1 MKAFEY
7 AAPKTLKE
15 AAGLLGSTWGQTEI
29 LAGGTDLVTAL
40 KQGLTAPT
48 RVVSLRNI
56 KELRGIDD
64 GRQGLR
70 IGSMT
75 TLGEITENKMVKEV
89 FPSIVTA
96 ITGIGSPQILS
107 AGTIGGDLCQR
118 PRCWYYRNGFGLLAG
133 AGQPPKAANGEKV
146 PTLSELPF
154 AGRFFTSDGKS
165 LVREGDNRY
174 HAIFGT
180 DGPALFVNASSL
192 GPVLIALGATLSAS
206 GANGQKRDIPAAE
219 FFQSPKSES
228 ERETALRPNE
238 ILTAITIPARE
249 AKSFRNA
256 TYEVRHRHGLDW
268 PYVTAS
274 VAFQTQ
280 DGAASN
286 PQIVLGHVAATPWIA
301 TKAAQALAG
310 QKIDEATAK
319 RCADAAADG
328 AKPLSGNAYKI
339 QLVKTAVKRA
349 LLATANA

>member
-7 AAPKTLKE
+7 AAPKSLKE
-15 AAGLLGSTWGQTEI
+15 AAGLLGSAWGETEI

-40 KQGLTAPT
+40 KQGLTAPK

-64 GRQGLR
+64 SRQGLR
-70 IGSMT
+70 IGCMT
-75 TLGEITENKMVKEV
+75 TLGEIAENKRVKEL

-96 ITGIGSPQILS
+96 ITGIGSPQILA

-118 PRCWYYRNGFGLLAG
+118 PRCWYYRNGFGLL
-133 AGQPPKAANGEKV
+133 
-146 PTLSELPF
+146 
-154 AGRFFTSDGKS
+154 GKQGDTS

-192 GPVLIALGATLSAS
+192 GPVLIAVGATVSTIAAD
-206 GANGQKRDIPAAE
+206 GNKRDIPAAQ
-219 FFQSPKSES
+219 FFQAPKSEND
-228 ERETALRPNE
+228 RETTLRPNE
-238 ILTAITIPARE
+238 ILTAITIPSRE

-280 DGAASN
+280 NGVAAN
-286 PQIVLGHVAATPWIA
+286 PQIVLGHVAATPWVA

-310 QKIDEATAK
+310 QKFDEATAK
-319 RCADAAADG
+319 RCGDAAADG
-328 AKPLSGNAYKI
+328 AKPLSGNAYKV

-349 LLATANA
+349 VLAAANA

>member
-15 AAGLLGSTWGQTEI
+15 AAGLLGNAWGQTEI

-40 KQGLTAPT
+40 KQGLTAPA

-75 TLGEITENKMVKEV
+75 TLGEIAENKRVKEV
-89 FPSIVTA
+89 FPSIVAA

-107 AGTIGGDLCQR
+107 AGTLGGDLCQR
-118 PRCWYYRNGFGLLAG
+118 PRCWFYRNGLGLFGKQG
-133 AGQPPKAANGEKV
+133 D
-146 PTLSELPF
+146 T
-154 AGRFFTSDGKS
+154 S

-192 GPVLIALGATLSAS
+192 GPALIALGATISAS
-206 GANGQKRDIPAAE
+206 GANGQKRDIPAAQ
-219 FFQSPKSES
+219 FFQSPKTES

-238 ILTAITIPARE
+238 ILTAITIPSRE

-280 DGAASN
+280 DGVASN
-286 PQIVLGHVAATPWIA
+286 PQIVLGHVAATPWVA
-301 TKAAQALAG
+301 SKAAQALAG

-319 RCADAAADG
+319 RCGDAAADG

>member
-1 MKAFEY
+1 MNAFEY
-7 AAPKTLKE
+7 AAPKSLKE
-15 AAGLLGSTWGQTEI
+15 ATGLLGSGWGETEI

-40 KQGLTAPT
+40 KQGLTSPK

-75 TLGEITENKMVKEV
+75 TLEEIAENKRVKEL

-96 ITGIGSPQILS
+96 ITGIGSPQILA

-118 PRCWYYRNGFGLLAG
+118 PRCWYYRNGFGLL
-133 AGQPPKAANGEKV
+133 
-146 PTLSELPF
+146 
-154 AGRFFTSDGKS
+154 GKQGDTS

-192 GPVLIALGATLSAS
+192 GPVLITVGATVSTIAAD
-206 GANGQKRDIPAAE
+206 GNRRDIPAAQ
-219 FFQSPKSES
+219 FFQAPKSEND
-228 ERETALRPNE
+228 RETTLRPNE
-238 ILTAITIPARE
+238 ILTAITIPSGE
-249 AKSFRNA
+249 AGSFRNA

-280 DGAASN
+280 NGVAAN
-286 PQIVLGHVAATPWIA
+286 PQIVLGHVAATPWVA

-310 QKIDEATAK
+310 QRIDEGTAK
-319 RCADAAADG
+319 RCGDAAADG
-328 AKPLSGNAYKI
+328 AKPLSGNAYKV

-349 LLATANA
+349 VLAAANA

>member
-7 AAPKTLKE
+7 AAPKSLKE
-15 AAGLLGSTWGQTEI
+15 AAGLLGSAWGDTEI

-40 KQGLTAPT
+40 KQGLTSPK

-70 IGSMT
+70 IGSLT
-75 TLGEITENKMVKEV
+75 TLGEIAENKRVKEL

-118 PRCWYYRNGFGLLAG
+118 PRCWYYRNGFGLLG
-133 AGQPPKAANGEKV
+133 KQDD
-146 PTLSELPF
+146 
-154 AGRFFTSDGKS
+154 TSF
-165 LVREGDNRY
+165 VREGDNRY

-180 DGPALFVNASSL
+180 EGPALFVNASSL
-192 GPVLIALGATLSAS
+192 GPALIAVGATVSTIAAD
-206 GANGQKRDIPAAE
+206 GNRRDIPSAQ
-219 FFQSPKSES
+219 FFQAPKSEND
-228 ERETALRPNE
+228 RETTLRPNE
-238 ILTAITIPARE
+238 ILTAITIPSRE

-268 PYVTAS
+268 PYVAAS

-280 DGAASN
+280 NGVAAN
-286 PQIVLGHVAATPWIA
+286 PQIVLGHVAATPWVA

-310 QKIDEATAK
+310 QKIDEASAK
-319 RCADAAADG
+319 RCGDAAADG
-328 AKPLSGNAYKI
+328 AKPLSGNAYKV

-349 LLATANA
+349 VLAAANA

>member
-15 AAGLLGSTWGQTEI
+15 AAGLLGNTWGQTEI

-40 KQGLTAPT
+40 KQGLTSPT

-64 GRQGLR
+64 GRQSLR

-75 TLGEITENKMVKEV
+75 TLGEIAENKKVKELY
-89 FPSIVTA
+89 PSIVTA
-96 ITGIGSPQILS
+96 ITSIGSPQILS
-107 AGTIGGDLCQR
+107 AGTVGGDLCQR
-118 PRCWYYRNGFGLLAG
+118 PRCWFYRNGLGLFGKQGDA
-133 AGQPPKAANGEKV
+133 
-146 PTLSELPF
+146 
-154 AGRFFTSDGKS
+154 S

-192 GPVLIALGATLSAS
+192 GPVLIALGASISAS
-206 GANGQKRDIPAAE
+206 GANGQKRDIPAAQ
-219 FFQSPKSES
+219 FFQAPKSEN

-286 PQIVLGHVAATPWIA
+286 PQIVLGHVAATPWVA

>member
-15 AAGLLGSTWGQTEI
+15 AAGLLGSAWGQTEI
-29 LAGGTDLVTAL
+29 IAGGTDLVTAL
-40 KQGLTAPT
+40 KQGLTAPS

-64 GRQGLR
+64 GRQGVR

-75 TLGEITENKMVKEV
+75 TLGEIAENKKVKEL

-107 AGTIGGDLCQR
+107 AGTVGGDLCQR
-118 PRCWYYRNGFGLLAG
+118 PRCWFYRNGLGLFGKQG
-133 AGQPPKAANGEKV
+133 D
-146 PTLSELPF
+146 T
-154 AGRFFTSDGKS
+154 S

-192 GPVLIALGATLSAS
+192 GPVLIALGATISAS
-206 GANGQKRDIPAAE
+206 GADGKKRDIPAAQ
-219 FFQSPKSES
+219 FFQAPKSES

-238 ILTAITIPARE
+238 ILTAITIPARD

-274 VAFQTQ
+274 VAYQVQ
-280 DGAASN
+280 NGAATN
-286 PQIVLGHVAATPWIA
+286 PQIVLGHVAATPWVA
-301 TKAAQALAG
+301 TRAAQALSG
-310 QKIDEATAK
+310 QKIDEASAK
-319 RCADAAADG
+319 RCGDAAADG
-328 AKPLSGNAYKI
+328 AKPLSGNAYKV

-349 LLATANA
+349 LLAAANA